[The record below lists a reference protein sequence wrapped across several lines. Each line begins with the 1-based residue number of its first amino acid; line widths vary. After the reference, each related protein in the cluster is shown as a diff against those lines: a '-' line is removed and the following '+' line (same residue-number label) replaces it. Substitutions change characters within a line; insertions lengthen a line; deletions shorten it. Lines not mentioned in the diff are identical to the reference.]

1 MTKQTKKCQAH
12 YSCVEHNIMYKTQFS
27 MRKRNDSPTYKPEAK
42 RRLREAQGQQKD
54 EALIKEGGEDYYA
67 FFMLMWIL
75 DQEMQIT
82 VVMILMLYNETFNQM
97 RITRKTIKARK
108 SNKDTYEP
116 SGEDEENSGQER
128 DKAKQLRRDVTKRI
142 KYEHQDDENMPQV
155 TLYNPGM

>member
-12 YSCVEHNIMYKTQFS
+12 YSCVEHNIMYKAQFS
-27 MRKRNDSPTYKPEAK
+27 MRKRNGSPTYKPGAE

-75 DQEMQIT
+75 NQEMQIT

-97 RITRKTIKARK
+97 RIARKTIKTRK
-108 SNKDTYEP
+108 PIRTPMNQVGKT
-116 SGEDEENSGQER
+116 
-128 DKAKQLRRDVTKRI
+128 RRTVVKRGTRLSS
-142 KYEHQDDENMPQV
+142 YG
-155 TLYNPGM
+155 GMLQKG

>member
-1 MTKQTKKCQAH
+1 MH
-12 YSCVEHNIMYKTQFS
+12 
-27 MRKRNDSPTYKPEAK
+27 
-42 RRLREAQGQQKD
+42 
-54 EALIKEGGEDYYA
+54 

-75 DQEMQIT
+75 NQEMQIT

-97 RITRKTIKARK
+97 RRTRKTIKARK

-116 SGEDEENSGQER
+116 SGEDEENCGQER

>member
-54 EALIKEGGEDYYA
+54 EALIIMH

-75 DQEMQIT
+75 NQEMQIT
-82 VVMILMLYNETFNQM
+82 VVMILML
-97 RITRKTIKARK
+97 
-108 SNKDTYEP
+108 
-116 SGEDEENSGQER
+116 
-128 DKAKQLRRDVTKRI
+128 
-142 KYEHQDDENMPQV
+142 
-155 TLYNPGM
+155 

>member
-1 MTKQTKKCQAH
+1 
-12 YSCVEHNIMYKTQFS
+12 
-27 MRKRNDSPTYKPEAK
+27 MRKRNDSPTYKPGAE

-54 EALIKEGGEDYYA
+54 EALIKEGGDDYYA

-75 DQEMQIT
+75 NQEMQIT

-97 RITRKTIKARK
+97 RITRKTLKARK

-116 SGEDEENSGQER
+116 SGEDEENCGQER
-128 DKAKQLRRDVTKRI
+128 DKAKQLQRDVTKKI
-142 KYEHQDDENMPQV
+142 EYEHQDDENMPQV

>member
-27 MRKRNDSPTYKPEAK
+27 MRKRNDSPTYKPEEE

-75 DQEMQIT
+75 NQEMQIT

-97 RITRKTIKARK
+97 RIARKTIKARK

-116 SGEDEENSGQER
+116 SGEDEENCGQER
-128 DKAKQLRRDVTKRI
+128 DKA
-142 KYEHQDDENMPQV
+142 
-155 TLYNPGM
+155 

>member
-27 MRKRNDSPTYKPEAK
+27 MRKRNDSPTYKPGAE

-54 EALIKEGGEDYYA
+54 EALIKEGGDDYYA

-75 DQEMQIT
+75 NQEMQIT

-97 RITRKTIKARK
+97 RITRKTLKARK

-116 SGEDEENSGQER
+116 SGEDEENCGQER
-128 DKAKQLRRDVTKRI
+128 DKAKQLQRDVTKKI
-142 KYEHQDDENMPQV
+142 EYEHQDDENMPQV

>member
-12 YSCVEHNIMYKTQFS
+12 YSCVEHNIMYKAQFS
-27 MRKRNDSPTYKPEAK
+27 MRKRNGSPTYKPEEE

-82 VVMILMLYNETFNQM
+82 VVMILML
-97 RITRKTIKARK
+97 
-108 SNKDTYEP
+108 
-116 SGEDEENSGQER
+116 
-128 DKAKQLRRDVTKRI
+128 
-142 KYEHQDDENMPQV
+142 
-155 TLYNPGM
+155 

>member
-1 MTKQTKKCQAH
+1 
-12 YSCVEHNIMYKTQFS
+12 

-75 DQEMQIT
+75 NQEMQIT

-97 RITRKTIKARK
+97 RRTRKTIKARK

-116 SGEDEENSGQER
+116 SGEDEENCGQER
-128 DKAKQLRRDVTKRI
+128 DKAKQLWM
-142 KYEHQDDENMPQV
+142 E
-155 TLYNPGM
+155 GC

>member
-27 MRKRNDSPTYKPEAK
+27 MRKRNGSPTYKPGAE

-54 EALIKEGGEDYYA
+54 EALIKEGDYYA

-75 DQEMQIT
+75 NQEMQIT

-97 RITRKTIKARK
+97 RRTRKTIKARK

-116 SGEDEENSGQER
+116 SGEDEENCGQER